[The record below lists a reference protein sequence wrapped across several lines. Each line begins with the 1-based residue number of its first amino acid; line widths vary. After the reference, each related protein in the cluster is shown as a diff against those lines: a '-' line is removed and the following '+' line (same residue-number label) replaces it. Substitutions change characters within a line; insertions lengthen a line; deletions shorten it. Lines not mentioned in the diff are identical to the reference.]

1 MKMKAFL
8 SPGTVPLIK
17 SCMEHAIHSYVM
29 PQGIQKLDFHFTLI
43 LQSEISI
50 KQLLNIINSTI
61 YIYCLNN

>member
-50 KQLLNIINSTI
+50 KQL
-61 YIYCLNN
+61 